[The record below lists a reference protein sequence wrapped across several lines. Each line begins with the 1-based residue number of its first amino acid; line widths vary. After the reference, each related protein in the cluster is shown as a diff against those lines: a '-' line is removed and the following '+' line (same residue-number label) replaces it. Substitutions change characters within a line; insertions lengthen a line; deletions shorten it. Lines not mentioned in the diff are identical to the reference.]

1 MNLETREKDES
12 LQSKDIEI
20 NMKKQKKKSSTAAK
34 IVICVFTLINV
45 ILSIIVRIY
54 DRKEIIKAISDDD
67 KVKAIIVKEK
77 TTKTV

>member
-1 MNLETREKDES
+1 
-12 LQSKDIEI
+12 
-20 NMKKQKKKSSTAAK
+20 MKKQKKKSGTAAK